1 MRSAGMPR
9 SRTADLVA
17 LRDKA
22 LGLLGL
28 QSDSRE
34 QGDYPDQQWYLP
46 EERGTGWGRLGWESH

>member
-1 MRSAGMPR
+1 MPR